1 MALDITCYGMWKIGS
16 IEINSKAVLAP
27 MAGVTGHP
35 FRVLCKEQGAGLV
48 YTEFVSANGII
59 RENEKTLDLMKFTED
74 ERPIGVQIFG
84 ETPEVLAESA
94 RYIEEAVKPDIID
107 LNFGCPVPKVT
118 KRGAGSAILKDLPLM
133 DEVARAVVE
142 AVKVPV
148 TAKLRSGWN
157 NGCIVAPV
165 AAAALEAAG
174 IAALTLHPRTTK
186 QLYTGQ
192 ADWSLITET
201 RHAINIPLI
210 GNGDVKSAED
220 AQRMLDE
227 TGCDA
232 VMIGRRALGN
242 PWIFHEINSYL
253 ETGVVPAPVT
263 LLERMELC
271 QRHLY
276 MEVESMGEFRG
287 TNYIKKHL
295 SWYLKGFKGA
305 SEYRQRLY
313 RRMNFE
319 EMDLELRVIIQDIRR
334 DESLANFVY
343 REEGELFP
351 NVPGS
356 RDSY

>member
-1 MALDITCYGMWKIGS
+1 MWKIGD
-16 IEINSKAVLAP
+16 IEINSKAILAP

-84 ETPEVLAESA
+84 ETPEVLAQSA
-94 RYIEEAVKPDIID
+94 KYIEETVKPDIID

-133 DEVARAVVE
+133 DEVAKAVVE
-142 AVKVPV
+142 AVSLPV
-148 TAKLRSGWN
+148 TAKIRSGWN
-157 NGCIVAPV
+157 SGCIVAPV
-165 AAAALEAAG
+165 AAAALEEAG

-186 QLYTGQ
+186 QLYTGE
-192 ADWSLITET
+192 ADWSLIAET
-201 RHAINIPLI
+201 RKAIKIPFV
-210 GNGDVKSAED
+210 GNGDVKSAQD
-220 AQRMLDE
+220 AERMMEE

-242 PWIFHEINSYL
+242 PWIFHEINTYL
-253 ETGVVPAPVT
+253 ETGAVPQAIR
-263 LLERMELC
+263 LIDRMNLC
-271 QRHLY
+271 HRHLLL
-276 MEVESMGEFRG
+276 EVESLGEFRG

-295 SWYLKGFKGA
+295 SWYLKGFSGA
-305 SEYRQRLY
+305 KEYRNRLY
-313 RRMNFE
+313 QRMEFR
-319 EMDLELRVIIQDIRR
+319 EMEAEIREIIAEIDSNE
-334 DESLANFVY
+334 DLANFAY
-343 REEGELFP
+343 REEGKLFP

-356 RDSY
+356 RDNY